1 MRLSGRLILAALVL
15 LAGSCSK
22 TTEEEEPLPSM
33 ATVRALSDRVTLSP
47 GGQAYAEFSV
57 TPFET
62 QFNYDA
68 GSEDCDI
75 SVVGQSGEPIK
86 EFQIV
91 KIEPAGSSYEDHGKY
106 KILLKDA
113 LTKFSYSQQCF
124 IALKDDYGRI
134 SKSGGFIVSCEGDE
148 LTRTLL
154 ATGLPL
160 IRIDTDGG
168 VEPTCEYVAHPP
180 GCNGAGIKN
189 ATKVPGSM
197 IMLAGESILYSSGP
211 YVKDES
217 GMTLRIRG
225 NTSAYPAKKP
235 FKIKLQKKKDL
246 LRRGDE
252 DKYKD
257 KDWLLLCYDDLRSR
271 AGWKVNQLVG
281 LQWTPGFE
289 YVNLVINGDY
299 RGLYI
304 LAESVKRNEKCRLK
318 VSQSG
323 YAIEYDAYWWN
334 ENVTFTGDW
343 NYSMQYTFKYP
354 EDDEVT
360 DSQIGYIKDF
370 IIKTESAIRSGDYDK
385 YIDVPSFARWLLG
398 HDILGSLDCAGSNYF
413 LTKYDSNADSKLI
426 MANMWDFDGIYQMKD
441 SWANTHIW
449 RGFYFPA
456 LLESGNRL
464 FRETYVEVWQS
475 LSGSLCKNASAYMKS
490 LVNSDEGRALDASI
504 ALDNK
509 RWKAGHPSV
518 ATSVELS
525 RQWFDT
531 RGGWLNNAIA
541 GLKN

>member
-168 VEPTCEYVAHPP
+168 VEPPLCQRRKRDDPEDKGQHKRLPSQKAFQDQASEKEGPF
-180 GCNGAGIKN
+180 
-189 ATKVPGSM
+189 ATG
-197 IMLAGESILYSSGP
+197 
-211 YVKDES
+211 
-217 GMTLRIRG
+217 
-225 NTSAYPAKKP
+225 
-235 FKIKLQKKKDL
+235 
-246 LRRGDE
+246 RRG
-252 DKYKD
+252 
-257 KDWLLLCYDDLRSR
+257 
-271 AGWKVNQLVG
+271 
-281 LQWTPGFE
+281 
-289 YVNLVINGDY
+289 
-299 RGLYI
+299 
-304 LAESVKRNEKCRLK
+304 
-318 VSQSG
+318 
-323 YAIEYDAYWWN
+323 
-334 ENVTFTGDW
+334 
-343 NYSMQYTFKYP
+343 
-354 EDDEVT
+354 
-360 DSQIGYIKDF
+360 
-370 IIKTESAIRSGDYDK
+370 
-385 YIDVPSFARWLLG
+385 
-398 HDILGSLDCAGSNYF
+398 
-413 LTKYDSNADSKLI
+413 
-426 MANMWDFDGIYQMKD
+426 
-441 SWANTHIW
+441 
-449 RGFYFPA
+449 
-456 LLESGNRL
+456 
-464 FRETYVEVWQS
+464 
-475 LSGSLCKNASAYMKS
+475 
-490 LVNSDEGRALDASI
+490 
-504 ALDNK
+504 
-509 RWKAGHPSV
+509 
-518 ATSVELS
+518 
-525 RQWFDT
+525 
-531 RGGWLNNAIA
+531 
-541 GLKN
+541 

>member
-1 MRLSGRLILAALVL
+1 MRRRGWLIFAALTL

-22 TTEEEEPLPSM
+22 DTEEETPLPSM
-33 ATVRALSDRVTLSP
+33 ATVRVISDQVTLSP

-57 TPFET
+57 NPFET
-62 QFNYDA
+62 EFNYDIQSA
-68 GSEDCDI
+68 DCAISIINQSE
-75 SVVGQSGEPIK
+75 EPVP
-86 EFQIV
+86 EFQIL
-91 KIEPAGSSYEDHGKY
+91 KIEPAGSSYDDHGKY
-106 KILLKDA
+106 KILIKDA
-113 LTKFSYSQQCF
+113 LVKYSYSQQCF
-124 IALKDDYGRI
+124 IALKDSYGRI
-134 SKSGGFIVSCEGDE
+134 SKSGGFKVICEGDE
-148 LTRTLL
+148 LTQTLL

-168 VEPTCEYVAHPP
+168 VEPTCEYVSHPE
-180 GCNGAGIKN
+180 GCNGAGITN

-197 IMLAGESILYSSGP
+197 IMLSGEDILYSSGP

-217 GMTLRIRG
+217 GMTLKIRG
-225 NTSAYPAKKP
+225 NTSAYGAKKP

-246 LRRGDE
+246 LMRGDNE
-252 DKYKD
+252 KYKD

-271 AGWKVNQLVG
+271 AGWKVNQLAG

-289 YVNLVINGDY
+289 YVNLVVNGDY

-318 VSQSG
+318 VAQNG

-334 ENVTFTGDW
+334 ETVTFTGNW
-343 NYSMQYTFKYP
+343 NYSMRYTFKYP

-370 IIKTESAIRSGDYDK
+370 IINTESAIRRGDYDK
-385 YIDVPSFARWLLG
+385 YIDVPSFARWLLA

-413 LTKYDSNADSKLI
+413 MTKYDNVSDSKLM
-426 MANMWDFDGIYQMKD
+426 MANLWDFDGIYQMKE
-441 SWANTHIW
+441 SWANPHIW
-449 RGFYFPA
+449 RGFYYPS

-464 FRETYVEVWQS
+464 FRDTYVEIWRS
-475 LSGSLCKNASAYMKS
+475 FSGSLCKNVSAYMKS

-509 RWKAGHPSV
+509 RWRTGHPSV
-518 ATSVELS
+518 ASSVDLS
-525 RQWFDT
+525 RQWFDS
-531 RGGWLNNAIA
+531 RGGWLDSAIPA
-541 GLKN
+541 IK